1 MSRLTKG
8 YLIAGIGIVI
18 WSTTGTFTGYLITNY
33 HMPALQLAFW
43 RNLLVC
49 VGLAPALFVHRRHL
63 LVMPTGQWGYYVFYG
78 FILAVFNSIWALSV
92 LANGAAVAT
101 VLAYSSAGFT
111 ALFAWWLFKER
122 LGPAKLTAITLSL
135 GGCVLVSNAY
145 SPEMWRL
152 NLLGV
157 LTGLL
162 SGVLFAGYTLL
173 GKGAA
178 RRDLNPWTSM
188 LYSFGF
194 GALFILAFNLIPDLP
209 GAVGSIQR
217 VWPDLPAMGW
227 AMLVFFAIG
236 PTLLGFGLY
245 NLSMSYL
252 PASIANL
259 LATTEPVLTAIQ
271 AYIFL
276 NERMTLAQIIG
287 GAVIVLAVLIV
298 QLEKNDSTDART

>member
-1 MSRLTKG
+1 
-8 YLIAGIGIVI
+8 
-18 WSTTGTFTGYLITNY
+18 
-33 HMPALQLAFW
+33 
-43 RNLLVC
+43 
-49 VGLAPALFVHRRHL
+49 
-63 LVMPTGQWGYYVFYG
+63 
-78 FILAVFNSIWALSV
+78 
-92 LANGAAVAT
+92 
-101 VLAYSSAGFT
+101 
-111 ALFAWWLFKER
+111 
-122 LGPAKLTAITLSL
+122 
-135 GGCVLVSNAY
+135 
-145 SPEMWRL
+145 
-152 NLLGV
+152 
-157 LTGLL
+157 
-162 SGVLFAGYTLL
+162 
-173 GKGAA
+173 
-178 RRDLNPWTSM
+178 M

-194 GALFILAFNLIPDLP
+194 GALFILAFNLIPGLP

-298 QLEKNDSTDART
+298 QLEKNDSPDART